1 MIGEETALI
10 QTPRKRQR
18 KWNGHR
24 LLFFY
29 KYFYFISLYTFVSL
43 FVLNFTFL
51 MQKIKK
57 LVTGVP
63 DGGAPCHGTIG
74 TMGNPALVL

>member
-1 MIGEETALI
+1 MIGEERALI

-24 LLFFY
+24 LLFLQVVLL
-29 KYFYFISLYTFVSL
+29 YFTLRISWPCS
-43 FVLNFTFL
+43 VLHFTIL

-57 LVTGVP
+57 LV
-63 DGGAPCHGTIG
+63 DIG
-74 TMGNPALVL
+74 KKETKEIEQTFRLLFL